1 MCAKRSSKQIK
12 GKKKGNTSAKKKVQS
27 QSTSTPKVVVQ
38 TSSVKEETPKPKA
51 NKISK
56 PASPST
62 SISLPFSRQNYIL
75 LAAGV
80 GIIILGFFL
89 MSLDNF
95 VDATKF
101 SISLY
106 IAPIV
111 VMAGFA
117 EIIYA
122 IMYRPKSSPQ
132 TQDTGQ

>member
-1 MCAKRSSKQIK
+1 MSAKRSSKQAK
-12 GKKKGNTSAKKKVQS
+12 GKKKGTPSVANQNKPKTASK
-27 QSTSTPKVVVQ
+27 PKVVVQ
-38 TSSVKEETPKPKA
+38 APSTPKKEVNA
-51 NKISK
+51 TK
-56 PASPST
+56 PTSAASVV
-62 SISLPFSRQNYIL
+62 SLPFSRQNYIL
-75 LAAGV
+75 LAIGV

-95 VDATKF
+95 VDATEF

-122 IMYRPKSSPQ
+122 IMYRPKASSQ
-132 TQDTGQ
+132 TQDAGK